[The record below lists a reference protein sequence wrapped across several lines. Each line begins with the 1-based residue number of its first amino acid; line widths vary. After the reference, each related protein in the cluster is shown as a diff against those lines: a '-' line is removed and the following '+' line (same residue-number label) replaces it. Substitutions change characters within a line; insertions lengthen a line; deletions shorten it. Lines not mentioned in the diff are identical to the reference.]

1 MFVKR
6 KEIWMIA
13 KCVGEMNMYLLQ
25 DLGNFLIDLK
35 MLTIPIPGKI
45 RVFFCLFVL
54 PICNHLSFRSD
65 TCFSLLLF
73 KVATSNLGNLL
84 FRKAVIFVCSDHS
97 SVARYFV
104 SVGQWIEEK
113 CFALSSTQCYPPHV
127 EWDLR
132 QSLHQSTLCWK
143 SCGFWL
149 VSAQQWRN

>member
-1 MFVKR
+1 MNDCKVCRRDEYVFTAGFGQFLNWFENANHSYTR
-6 KEIWMIA
+6 KN
-13 KCVGEMNMYLLQ
+13 KG
-25 DLGNFLIDLK
+25 
-35 MLTIPIPGKI
+35 
-45 RVFFCLFVL
+45 FFCLFVL